1 VAPGVASM
9 ADVVYDLSDA
19 DMQALA
25 HYMATRP

>member
-1 VAPGVASM
+1 VGSGVASM
-9 ADVVYDLSDA
+9 ADVTYELGDA